1 MPCYVFTCPGLDHK
15 GERTFE
21 KFTHAYPDL
30 VVDKTEC
37 ECGAVA
43 KRRFDKEIPT
53 QAVIGLT
60 QISHATTTKG
70 SVAADLSF
78 AFGDVKTN
86 PDGTKDPNQRPFTST
101 GELDKF
107 LKGGNNLGK
116 PKISQTN
123 GKPLMKKDGTYI
135 REGAEIVKLGPGAAP
150 SKTDVRRSK
159 PRFKGTDWVSPR
171 EAKDFNTNS
180 SSLKD

>member
-1 MPCYVFTCPGLDHK
+1 MPCYVFSCEGLDHK
-15 GERTFE
+15 GERVFE
-21 KFTHAYPDL
+21 RFMHSYPDL
-30 VVDKTEC
+30 VIDKTEC

-60 QISHATTTKG
+60 SISHATTIKG
-70 SVAADLSF
+70 SVADDLKF
-78 AFGDVKTN
+78 AFGDVKVN
-86 PDGTKDPNQRPFTST
+86 EDGSKDFNHRPFTNT
-101 GELDKF
+101 GEMDKF
-107 LKGGNNLGK
+107 LKGNNNLGK
-116 PKISQTN
+116 PKISQTT

-150 SKTDVRRSK
+150 SKTDARRSK
-159 PRFKGTDWVSPR
+159 PKYKGVDWVSPR

>member
-1 MPCYVFTCPGLDHK
+1 MPCYVFSCEGREHQGD
-15 GERTFE
+15 RIFE
-21 KFTHAYPDL
+21 KFMPTYPDI
-30 VVDKTEC
+30 VIDKTEC

-78 AFGDVKTN
+78 AFGDMKVN
-86 PDGTKDPNQRPFTST
+86 PDGTKDPNHRPFTNT

-107 LKGGNNLGK
+107 LNGANNLGV

-135 REGAEIVKLGPGAAP
+135 REGAKIVKLGPGAAP
-150 SKTDVRRSK
+150 SKTDVRRFK
-159 PRFKGTDWVSPR
+159 PKYKNVDWVSPR